1 MDNNNVNNIADI
13 NKALA
18 KNYIHYEP
26 SRTDYSINSFELEL
40 IEQTGS
46 SIWKDVLLT
55 CLGLG
60 VPCIINGIADYS
72 TLPAGVKSFTADIFL
87 NALFGIISIVL
98 GIISLIVW
106 QKNKTSFK
114 KVIARIKN
122 KPKYEMPN
130 KS

>member
-1 MDNNNVNNIADI
+1 MDNNNVNNIAEI

-18 KNYIHYEP
+18 KNYIHYDP
-26 SRTDYSINSFELEL
+26 SRTDYSVNSFELEL

-46 SIWKDVLLT
+46 SIWKDVFLA

-60 VPCIINGIADYS
+60 VPCIINAIHDYS
-72 TLPAGVKSFTADIFL
+72 TLPSDAKNFTADIFL
-87 NALFGIISIVL
+87 NTLFGIISIIL

-106 QKNKTSFK
+106 QKSKTSFK
-114 KVIARIKN
+114 NIITDIKN

>member
-1 MDNNNVNNIADI
+1 MENNNVNDIAEI

-18 KNYIHYEP
+18 KNYIHYDP
-26 SRTDYSINSFELEL
+26 SRTDYSVNSFELEL

-46 SIWKDVLLT
+46 SIWKDVFLS

-60 VPCIINGIADYS
+60 VPCSINAIHDYS
-72 TLPAGVKSFTADIFL
+72 ALPPDTKNFTADIFL
-87 NALFGIISIVL
+87 NSLFGIISLIL
-98 GIISLIVW
+98 GTISLIVW
-106 QKNKTSFK
+106 QKGKKSFK
-114 KVIARIKN
+114 KVIEDIKN

>member
-1 MDNNNVNNIADI
+1 MDNNSVNNIAEI

-18 KNYIHYEP
+18 KNYIHYDP
-26 SRTDYSINSFELEL
+26 NRTDYSVNSFELEL

-46 SIWKDVLLT
+46 SIWKDVFLA
-55 CLGLG
+55 CLGIG
-60 VPCIINGIADYS
+60 IPCVLNAIHDYS
-72 TLPAGVKSFTADIFL
+72 DLPIDAKIFTADIFL
-87 NALFGIISIVL
+87 NMLFGILSMAL

-106 QKNKTSFK
+106 QRSKINFK
-114 KVIARIKN
+114 KVIADIKN

>member
-1 MDNNNVNNIADI
+1 MDNNVNNIAEI

-18 KNYIHYEP
+18 KNYIHYDP
-26 SRTDYSINSFELEL
+26 SRTDYSINSFELKL

-46 SIWKDVLLT
+46 SIWKDVFLA

-60 VPCIINGIADYS
+60 VPCIINAINEYS
-72 TLPAGVKSFTADIFL
+72 SLPADSKSFTADIFL
-87 NALFGIISIVL
+87 NSLFGGFSVVL

-106 QKNKTSFK
+106 QKSKTSFK
-114 KVIARIKN
+114 TVIAGIKN

-130 KS
+130 NSS

>member
-1 MDNNNVNNIADI
+1 MDNNSANNISEI

-18 KNYIHYEP
+18 KNYIHYDP
-26 SRTDYSINSFELEL
+26 SRTDYSVNSFELEL
-40 IEQTGS
+40 IEQSGS
-46 SIWKDVLLT
+46 SIWKDVFLA

-60 VPCIINGIADYS
+60 VPCVINAIHGYS
-72 TLPAGVKSFTADIFL
+72 TLAADSKGYTADIFL
-87 NALFGIISIVL
+87 NSLFGGLSIVL
-98 GIISLIVW
+98 GLISLIVW

-114 KVIARIKN
+114 KTFSDIKN

>member
-1 MDNNNVNNIADI
+1 MDNNSVNNIAEI

-18 KNYIHYEP
+18 KNYIHYDP
-26 SRTDYSINSFELEL
+26 SRTDYSVNSFELEL

-46 SIWKDVLLT
+46 SIWKDVFLA

-60 VPCIINGIADYS
+60 VPCIINAIHDYS
-72 TLPAGVKSFTADIFL
+72 SLPADAKSFTADIFL
-87 NALFGIISIVL
+87 NSLFGGLSLVL

-106 QKNKTSFK
+106 QKSKTSFK
-114 KVIARIKN
+114 KVIADIKN

-130 KS
+130 KT